1 MFNTTKQ
8 VPTTSSKKNT
18 RQYCS
23 ILLIFVLG
31 LFLTSCSCFNCTPLE
46 GYLGGKKDLISF
58 SYQIADDL
66 IETAFPP
73 LIPRHPEMAV
83 LISTFVDNN
92 DLEKTSRFGR
102 ILQEHIGSRFVQ
114 AGYTVRELK
123 LADSLSIDK
132 KSGETILS
140 RDLSLLTNEHK
151 AQAILVGTFSR
162 VNRTLY
168 VSARLINP
176 SNKNIISTDD
186 FQLCMDDDLLSIFK
200 LQRQSDIDTPVEDP
214 GQPRLN
220 SIL

>member
-1 MFNTTKQ
+1 MVKTKRK
-8 VPTTSSKKNT
+8 PSSFSSKKKF
-18 RQYCS
+18 RQYS
-23 ILLIFVLG
+23 ILLAVILG
-31 LFLTSCSCFNCTPLE
+31 FISSSCSCFNCTPLE

-58 SYQIADDL
+58 SYEIADEL
-66 IETAFPP
+66 IDTAYPP

-102 ILQEHIGSRFVQ
+102 ILQEHIASRFVQ
-114 AGYTVRELK
+114 EGYTVREIK
-123 LADSLSIDK
+123 LSGSLSIDK

-140 RDLSLLTNEHK
+140 RDLSQLTTEYK
-151 AQAILVGTFSR
+151 VQAILVGTFSR

-186 FQLCMDDDLLSIFK
+186 FQLCMDDDLLAIFG
-200 LQRQSDIDTPVEDP
+200 LQKQSDIDTPIEDP
-214 GQPRLN
+214 GRPFLN
-220 SIL
+220 SVL

>member
-1 MFNTTKQ
+1 MVKTTKKPSD
-8 VPTTSSKKNT
+8 VSLKEKP
-18 RQYCS
+18 RQYTS
-23 ILLIFVLG
+23 ILLLCIMG
-31 LFLTSCSCFNCTPLE
+31 LFLSSCSCFNCTPLE

-58 SYQIADDL
+58 SYEIADET

-73 LIPRHPEMAV
+73 LVPRHPEMAV

-114 AGYTVRELK
+114 KGYTVREIK
-123 LADSLSIDK
+123 LAESLSIDIR
-132 KSGETILS
+132 SGETILS
-140 RDLSLLTNEHK
+140 RDLSRLSTEHK

-162 VNRTLY
+162 VGRTLY

-176 SNKNIISTDD
+176 TNKNIISTDD
-186 FQLCMDDDLLSIFK
+186 FQLCMDDDLLAIFG
-200 LQRQSDIDTPVEDP
+200 LQRQSDIDTPIEDP
-214 GQPRLN
+214 GQPLLN

>member
-1 MFNTTKQ
+1 MINTTK
-8 VPTTSSKKNT
+8 TSDFFSKQNIK
-18 RQYCS
+18 QYYS
-23 ILLIFVLG
+23 LLFVCIWG
-31 LFLTSCSCFNCTPLE
+31 LLLSSCSCFNCTPLE

-58 SYQIADDL
+58 SYQIADEL
-66 IETAFPP
+66 IEAAFPP
-73 LIPRHPEMAV
+73 LIPRHPEMV
-83 LISTFVDNN
+83 ILMSTFVDNN

-114 AGYTVRELK
+114 GGYTVREIK

-140 RDLSLLTNEHK
+140 RDLSRLTAEHK

-176 SNKNIISTDD
+176 TNKNIISTDD
-186 FQLCMDDDLLSIFK
+186 FQLCMDDDLLAIFG
-200 LQRQSDIDTPVEDP
+200 LQRQSDIDTPIEDP